1 MIGSVKT
8 TTGALADPK
17 ASQTDKLKAVA
28 RQFEAV
34 FLRQMI
40 GSMRQAKLS
49 DDIMGSDAT
58 DQFREM
64 QDSHVADDLASKG
77 ALGIADM
84 LVKQFAARV
93 VPAADSAAADAKA
106 VSTAATAAATATIAG
121 AAAKGA
127 VR

>member
-1 MIGSVKT
+1 MIESVKT
-8 TTGALADPK
+8 TTGALADPN
-17 ASQTDKLKAVA
+17 ASQTAKLKAVA
-28 RQFEAV
+28 KQFEAV

-64 QDSHVADDLASKG
+64 QDSHVADDLAGKG

-93 VPAADSAAADAKA
+93 APAPAAADAKTVA
-106 VSTAATAAATATIAG
+106 AAASATAAAGVAG
-121 AAAKGA
+121 KAAGGTGG
-127 VR
+127 

>member
-1 MIGSVKT
+1 MIGSVKA

-17 ASQTDKLKAVA
+17 ASDNEKLKAVA

-40 GSMRQAKLS
+40 GSMRQAGLG

-58 DQFREM
+58 DQFRDM
-64 QDSHVADDLASKG
+64 QDSHIADDLAGKG
-77 ALGIADM
+77 ALGIADL

-93 VPAADSAAADAKA
+93 TPAKDATAADTATQTAADAKA
-106 VSTAATAAATATIAG
+106 G
-121 AAAKGA
+121 G
-127 VR
+127 

>member
-1 MIGSVKT
+1 MIESVKT

-17 ASQTDKLKAVA
+17 ASQTEKLKAVA
-28 RQFEAV
+28 KQFEAV

-93 VPAADSAAADAKA
+93 APAAGSAATGAKA
-106 VSTAATAAATATIAG
+106 VATAASAATIAD
-121 AAAKGA
+121 ATAKGA
-127 VR
+127 AR

>member
-1 MIGSVKT
+1 MIESVKT

-28 RQFEAV
+28 KQFEAV

-93 VPAADSAAADAKA
+93 APADSAAAGAKA
-106 VSTAATAAATATIAG
+106 VATAVNAATIAD
-121 AAAKGA
+121 ATAKGA
-127 VR
+127 AR